1 MKEAKSERDRET
13 EKKKEST
20 TFSKFLSDPLIASA
34 LLVFAFIAL
43 MFSLTEF
50 LKARGF

>member
-1 MKEAKSERDRET
+1 MKSQSVESKGKVGNPKS
-13 EKKKEST
+13 KI